1 MKTEEME
8 ALRIDSAVSKNVQVE
23 KRAIGAS
30 WRRGAELGF
39 VWFFRVWW
47 KRL

>member
-30 WRRGAELGF
+30 WRGGSRVGF
-39 VWFFRVWW
+39 CLVF
-47 KRL
+47 

>member
-8 ALRIDSAVSKNVQVE
+8 ALRIDCAVSKNVQVE

-30 WRRGAELGF
+30 
-39 VWFFRVWW
+39 
-47 KRL
+47 